1 MIVIMK
7 PMTEQKEIDKLAES
21 LTAQGVEV
29 NPVYG
34 TDLTILGLVGDTSK
48 IDPSRIEANRNVERV
63 VHVAEPFKKANRMF
77 HPDDTVLD
85 IAGRTVGG
93 KKLMMVAGPCSVES
107 EEQITEIAKEVQRGG
122 RWAFC
127 AAARSSRAPRPTRF
141 QGLKYEG
148 LELLK
153 LARKETGLPIV
164 SELMAP
170 HDIERFVEDVDVIQ
184 VGRAQHAKL

>member
-63 VHVAEPFKKANRMF
+63 VHVAEPFKRQIGCF
-77 HPDDTVLD
+77 IPDDTVLD
-85 IAGRTVGG
+85 IAGARW
-93 KKLMMVAGPCSVES
+93 A
-107 EEQITEIAKEVQRGG
+107 AKADDGG
-122 RWAFC
+122 RPLLGGIGGADHGDRQGSAKAALGFC
-127 AAARSSRAPRPTRF
+127 AAARSSRVPRPTRF
-141 QGLKYEG
+141 
-148 LELLK
+148 
-153 LARKETGLPIV
+153 
-164 SELMAP
+164 
-170 HDIERFVEDVDVIQ
+170 
-184 VGRAQHAKL
+184 RA